1 MTIAGFGFDV
11 RRWDGS
17 PDTTFTVEYSTD
29 SGATYH
35 TTGITI
41 NSAYLNNVSSWKT
54 LTYTLPAPVAVSAG
68 AFKVKVY
75 PSTAPTERIMIDNF
89 QWTTGIAGPDT
100 TPPTITTY
108 SPTDNATGVAL
119 TSNLVATFSE
129 PVAVGSGTV
138 RLYATGNPTPIQT
151 FTPTAGNISGSVV
164 TLDPTAD
171 LTAGTSYYVQID
183 AGAFTDL
190 AANNFAGIADS
201 TTWNFATVA
210 ADTTPPTVVTLSPA
224 NSATGVAVDAN
235 LAVTFSEPVVASTGS
250 VKLYAVGNPTAVA
263 TFAASSGSVVGNTV
277 TFDPPTN
284 LNGGS
289 AYYVQIEAT
298 AFTDTATPA
307 NAFAGITDTTTWT
320 FTTAGADTSAPLV
333 TALSPANNATN
344 VALGTSLTITFNEP
358 ITVGS
363 GTARIYKADNTLVD
377 TLSPPTDVSFEG
389 NVAYIYPTSV
399 LAVNTSY
406 YVQVDAGM
414 FTDVAGNPM
423 AAITGTTS
431 WTFTTIPPDTTAP
444 QVTEVA
450 PANGTTN
457 VPISQNLTVTFDEP
471 IEVGTGSILI
481 KKTSDNSTVATLD
494 VTNASQVVISASQA
508 SLVPGSLPPN
518 ATLYVEIPAGAFTDT
533 SSNPAPAY
541 GGSGVWSFSTETV
554 PELTLSGPYTQD
566 FAGFSAAAPTLPS
579 GWSLGG
585 PVTTFNADPTQ
596 VEWGLGVSRGL
607 RGGANLLGFQ
617 HTGDTG
623 TLVKT
628 LTLVNA
634 TGAPITDL
642 TVSYLGRAARLN
654 ETRKPAYAV
663 SVAGTSVPVLA
674 YSTYEGD
681 NIARAATVSG
691 LSIAPGASFTITWS
705 SDRQETGSGSSR
717 QIGLTNVNV
726 SVGVTVLP
734 PTVATVAFDYLSLTS
749 TAVSTTAEVVGDG
762 GSALTARGFVY
773 AETAVNSAPQIG
785 GTGVS
790 NLVDAATTT
799 GAMGASLSGLTPS
812 TQYSVRAYAT
822 NAQGTAYSGTQT
834 FTTAAQMPSLV
845 TSYSQPFNNFT
856 GSLPSGWSL
865 VSSGGVTGY
874 IGAWTSGSTSG
885 GTFGAV
891 SNPGVLG
898 YQHTGGTGTVTTTLT
913 LQNDT
918 GSTITSLWVSY
929 LGRVERVANT
939 RFPEWTVSVNGTPV
953 SKLAYTTEAGV
964 DETKTDQVTGLSI
977 APGANI
983 SITWVSDR
991 GLTTTGSSRRIGI
1004 SNVYVG
1010 LTAPTTGYSGWAGTN
1025 VGGQTPDLDYDGD
1038 GIDNG
1043 AEYFMGTAGNAPTQN
1058 PGIAANGKI
1067 TWPMNPDAT
1076 GVSYKVMTSEN
1087 LTSWTQATSGV
1098 QVAGG
1103 NLEFTVPTTTT
1114 KLFVRLEVTVN

>member
-1 MTIAGFGFDV
+1 
-11 RRWDGS
+11 
-17 PDTTFTVEYSTD
+17 
-29 SGATYH
+29 
-35 TTGITI
+35 
-41 NSAYLNNVSSWKT
+41 
-54 LTYTLPAPVAVSAG
+54 
-68 AFKVKVY
+68 
-75 PSTAPTERIMIDNF
+75 MIDNF

-100 TPPTITTY
+100 TPPAITTY
-108 SPTDNATGVAL
+108 SPADNATGMAL
-119 TSNLVATFSE
+119 DSNLVATFSE
-129 PVAVGSGTV
+129 PVAVGTGTV
-138 RLYATGNPTPIQT
+138 RLYASGNPTPVET
-151 FTPTAGNISGSVV
+151 FTPTAGNISGAVV
-164 TLDPTAD
+164 TLNPTAD
-171 LTAGTSYYVQID
+171 LAAGTSYYVQID

-190 AANNFAGIADS
+190 AANHFAGIADT

-210 ADTTPPTVVTLSPA
+210 ADTTPPTVVMLSPA

-235 LAVTFSEPVVASTGS
+235 LAVTFSEPVLASTGS
-250 VKLYAVGNPTAVA
+250 VNLYAVGNPTAVA

-363 GTARIYKADNTLVD
+363 GTARIYKADNSLVD

-444 QVTEVA
+444 QVTEVT

-457 VPISQNLTVTFDEP
+457 VPLSQNLTVSFDEP
-471 IEVGTGSILI
+471 IAVGTGNILI

-508 SLVPGSLPPN
+508 SLVPGNLPPN

-541 GGSGVWSFSTETV
+541 GGSGVWSFSTVTI
-554 PELTLSGPYTQD
+554 PELTLSGPYTQG
-566 FAGFSAAAPTLPS
+566 FTGFSVENPTLPS

-585 PVTTFNADPTQ
+585 LVTTFNADPAH
-596 VEWGLGVSRGL
+596 VVWGEGFNSGL

-617 HTGDTG
+617 HTGSTG

-628 LTLVNA
+628 LTLVNS

-642 TVSYLGRAARLN
+642 TISYQGRASRLDLV
-654 ETRKPAYAV
+654 RFPAYSV
-663 SVAGTSVPVLA
+663 SVAGSPVSILD
-674 YSTYEGD
+674 YSTNEGD
-681 NIARAATVSG
+681 NITRAASLSG
-691 LSIAPGASFTITWS
+691 LSIAAGASFTITWTS
-705 SDRQETGSGSSR
+705 NKDGQGTGASR
-717 QIGLTNVNV
+717 QIGFSNV
-726 SVGVTVLP
+726 SVSVGASLLP
-734 PTVATVAFDYLSLTS
+734 PSVVAVIPNLATLTS
-749 TAVSTTAEVVGDG
+749 SGISTSSSVTYDG
-762 GSALTARGFVY
+762 GSALTERGFVF
-773 AETAVNSAPQIG
+773 AETAVNNAPQIG
-785 GTGVS
+785 GTGVTT
-790 NLVDAATTT
+790 LPDASAVVGTMN
-799 GAMGASLSGLTPS
+799 AALSGLASS

-822 NAQGTAYSGTQT
+822 NAQGTTYSSAQT
-834 FTTAAQMPSLV
+834 FTTTAQPPLLV
-845 TSYSQPFNNFT
+845 TSYTQPFDAFT
-856 GSLPSGWSL
+856 GTLPNGWSL
-865 VSSGGVTGY
+865 VSSGGATAY
-874 IGAWTSGSTSG
+874 KGAWTSGISDG
-885 GTFGAV
+885 GTYGAV

-898 YQHTGGTGTVTTTLT
+898 YQHTSGTGTVTTTLT

-918 GSTITSLWVSY
+918 GSTISDLWVSY
-929 LGRVERVANT
+929 LGRVERLGNS
-939 RFPEWTVSVNGTPV
+939 RFPIWSVSVNGTAVPE
-953 SKLAYTTEAGV
+953 LAYTTEAGE
-964 DETKTDQVTGLSI
+964 DQTKTHQVTGLSI
-977 APGANI
+977 APGANVT
-983 SITWVSDR
+983 ITWVSDR
-991 GLTTTGSSRRIGI
+991 GLPTGSSRRIGI
-1004 SNVYVG
+1004 GEVYVG
-1010 LTAPTTGYSGWAGTN
+1010 LSAPTTGYSGWAGTN

-1043 AEYFMGTAGNAPTQN
+1043 AEYFMGTAGNAFTTN

-1098 QVAGG
+1098 QVVGG